1 MPTFSI
7 LTNHLKRVKM
17 KQSKH
22 INIRVSSELKK
33 EYQKLV
39 ERRNQTLS
47 EVIKAYLNSELKKEQ
62 RRILKGA

>member
-1 MPTFSI
+1 
-7 LTNHLKRVKM
+7 M

-47 EVIKAYLNSELKKEQ
+47 EVIKAYLNSELKKDQ
-62 RRILKGA
+62 KRILKGA

>member
-1 MPTFSI
+1 
-7 LTNHLKRVKM
+7 M

-47 EVIKAYLNSELKKEQ
+47 EVIKAHLNSELKKEQ
-62 RRILKGA
+62 KRTQKGT